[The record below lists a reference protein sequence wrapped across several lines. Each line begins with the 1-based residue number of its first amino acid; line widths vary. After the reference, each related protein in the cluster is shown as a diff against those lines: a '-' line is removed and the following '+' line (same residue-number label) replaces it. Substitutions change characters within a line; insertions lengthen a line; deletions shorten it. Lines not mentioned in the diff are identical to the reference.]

1 MIIEKEIGGKK
12 LSLEYGKVAAQ
23 ANGAVLVRYEETVLL
38 SAVTSADEPKEG
50 CDFFPLTVEYQ
61 ERFYAAGKI
70 PGGFFRREGR
80 SSEREILCCRLI
92 DRPIRPLFPEDYRN
106 EVQIVVTVLSVDDN
120 LPDVL
125 GVIGTSAALLVSDIP
140 FDTGVGTVRVGMN
153 ENGFII
159 NPSFQER
166 EKSPLDMVIC
176 GTSDKILMI
185 ETRANELP
193 EQTILDAIDF
203 AKPVIKE
210 IIELQ
215 SELQK
220 AVGKPKKVVPCII
233 IDENL
238 CNQIQ
243 EFAFINL
250 KNAIFVSD
258 KTLRDQRMAQVRKE
272 TIEYFAEIF
281 PDNLGEI
288 NTILDKIEKKIIRQS
303 IIEEQKRVDGR
314 KLTEIRPISCEIGI
328 LPRTHGS
335 ALFTRGQTQ
344 TLAVTTL
351 GTSEDEQMLDNI
363 EGKTFKRFLLH
374 YNFPPFSVGE
384 ARPLRGPGRRE
395 IGHGALAEKSLLPVL
410 PSVDKFPYTIRIVS
424 DILESNGSTSMASVC
439 GGCLSLMDAGVP
451 ISSPVAGISIG
462 LVKEGDKSI
471 LFTDITGIEDGNGDM
486 DFKVAGTRHGIT
498 GIQVDLKIDG
508 IERDLI
514 TKILEDAK
522 TARNYILDEMAKVI
536 AQSKDNISNYAP
548 RILSMTVPIHKIR
561 EIIGPG
567 GKVIKHI
574 SAITGAKINI
584 DDEGKVTIASVDEQA
599 AINAIEMINAIIAE
613 AEVDKNYLG
622 KVMRVTNFGAFVEIL
637 PGKEGLVHISQL
649 ADFRV
654 NKVEDI
660 VNEGDEII
668 VKVIGIDEMGRIN
681 LSRKAIL
688 QEEKH

>member
-38 SAVTSADEPKEG
+38 AAVTSADEPEKG
-50 CDFFPLTVEYQ
+50 DNFFPLTVEYQ
-61 ERFYAAGKI
+61 ERFYAAGRI

-92 DRPIRPLFPEDYRN
+92 DRPIRPLFPKDYRN
-106 EVQIVVTVLSVDDN
+106 EVQIIVSVLSVDDN

-153 ENGFII
+153 ENGFTI

-203 AKPVIKE
+203 AQPVIKE

-215 SELQK
+215 KELQK
-220 AVGKPKKVVPCII
+220 VAGKPKKAVPCII
-233 IDENL
+233 IDEDL

-243 EFAFINL
+243 EFAFANL

-258 KTLRDQRMAQVRKE
+258 KTLRNQGMAQVRKE
-272 TIEYFAEIF
+272 TIEHFAEMF

-462 LVKEGDKSI
+462 LVKEFDKSI
-471 LFTDITGIEDGNGDM
+471 LLTDITGMEDGNGDM
-486 DFKVAGTRHGIT
+486 DFKVAGTRQGIT

-514 TKILEDAK
+514 TKILEHAK

-548 RILSMTVPIHKIR
+548 RILSMTVPIPKIR
-561 EIIGPG
+561 DIIGPG

-574 SAITGAKINI
+574 SATTGAKINI

-599 AINAIEMINAIIAE
+599 ATTAIEMINAIIAE
-613 AEVDKNYLG
+613 VEVDKNYLG

-688 QEEKH
+688 QEERY

>member
-1 MIIEKEIGGKK
+1 MIIEKEIGGRK

-23 ANGAVLVRYEETVLL
+23 ANGAVLVRYEGTVLL
-38 SAVTSADEPKEG
+38 AVVTSADEPKKEY
-50 CDFFPLTVEYQ
+50 DFFPLTVEYQ
-61 ERFYAAGKI
+61 ERFYAAGRI

-80 SSEREILCCRLI
+80 LSEREILCCRLI
-92 DRPIRPLFPEDYRN
+92 DRPIRPLFPKDYRN
-106 EVQIVVTVLSVDDN
+106 EVQIVVSVLSVDDN

-203 AKPVIKE
+203 AQPVIKE

-215 SELQK
+215 KELQK
-220 AVGKPKKVVPCII
+220 AAGKPKRAVPCII

-243 EFAFINL
+243 EFAFANL

-258 KTLRDQRMAQVRKE
+258 KTLRNQGMAQVRKE
-272 TIEYFAEIF
+272 TIEHFAEMF

-344 TLAVTTL
+344 ALAVTTL

-384 ARPLRGPGRRE
+384 VRPLRGPGRRE
-395 IGHGALAEKSLLPVL
+395 VGHGALAEKSLLPVL

-462 LVKEGDKSI
+462 LVKEFDKSI
-471 LFTDITGIEDGNGDM
+471 LFTDITGMEDGNGDM
-486 DFKVAGTRHGIT
+486 DFKVAGTRQGIT
-498 GIQVDLKIDG
+498 SIQFDLKIDG

-514 TKILEDAK
+514 TKILEHAK

-548 RILSMTVPIHKIR
+548 RILSMTVPISKIR

-574 SAITGAKINI
+574 SATTGAKINI

-599 AINAIEMINAIIAE
+599 ATAAIEMINAIIVE

-688 QEEKH
+688 QEEKY